1 MRQFDDAASIAF
13 AIIIV
18 VTVGFVQEYRSEKTL
33 ERMGALLPP
42 TCKVLREG
50 YYHNV
55 LARYLV
61 PGDIVS
67 LEVGDRV
74 PADVRLVKVNELSV
88 DESSFTGE
96 PVQKLKQVA
105 TVTGHGQ
112 EKLHISDMSNVA
124 FQGTLVTGGN
134 GIGIVISTGER
145 SQFGELFLMMRE
157 EETPRTPLQKSMDT
171 LGKQLSVYSIG

>member
-13 AIIIV
+13 AIVIV

-50 YYHNV
+50 QYHNI

-61 PGDIVS
+61 PGDIVC

-74 PADVRLVKVNELSV
+74 PADVRL
-88 DESSFTGE
+88 GE
-96 PVQKLKQVA
+96 MTIRTIL
-105 TVTGHGQ
+105 
-112 EKLHISDMSNVA
+112 ISM
-124 FQGTLVTGGN
+124 
-134 GIGIVISTGER
+134 
-145 SQFGELFLMMRE
+145 
-157 EETPRTPLQKSMDT
+157 K
-171 LGKQLSVYSIG
+171 

>member
-13 AIIIV
+13 AIVIV

-50 YYHNV
+50 QYHNI

-61 PGDIVS
+61 PGDIVC

-74 PADVRLVKVNELSV
+74 PADVRL
-88 DESSFTGE
+88 G
-96 PVQKLKQVA
+96 
-105 TVTGHGQ
+105 TV
-112 EKLHISDMSNVA
+112 
-124 FQGTLVTGGN
+124 
-134 GIGIVISTGER
+134 
-145 SQFGELFLMMRE
+145 
-157 EETPRTPLQKSMDT
+157 
-171 LGKQLSVYSIG
+171 